1 MSDRVPAEAFP
12 PGEYLKDEMEER
24 GWTQDEF
31 AAIIGRPPAVINQI
45 LSGKRGI
52 SPETARE
59 IGAALGTS
67 AMYWMNLESAY
78 RLWKAGPAP
87 ARIGQEGR
95 IRSIY
100 PVREMIRRG
109 WIKESENPAVLE
121 SRILAFFGTKSL
133 DETPRLAHAAKKA
146 DYPSAISGTQLAWLF
161 RVKQIASTMT
171 VKSYSEKGLREA
183 LSELRQLLGVAE
195 AIRRVPMILAE
206 CGVRFVVVEHVPSS
220 KIDGVCFWLDGRH
233 PVIGLSL
240 RLDRIDSFWFVLRH
254 EIEHVL
260 NKDGRGEV
268 AMVDCDIASTSPGE
282 VSAEEDRAN
291 AAAADF
297 CVPDNEMSGFIARYR
312 PIYSEQKLLGFAQ
325 RMNLH
330 PGLVVGQLQRRT
342 GDYRLFRKHLVNV
355 RPIIAAVAMTDGYGQ
370 VIPYLG
376 TSETWR

>member
-24 GWTQDEF
+24 GWTQEEF

-45 LSGKRGI
+45 ISGKRGV

-87 ARIGQEGR
+87 ARIKKEGR
-95 IRSIY
+95 IRSIF
-100 PVREMIRRG
+100 PVREMTRRG
-109 WIKESENPAVLE
+109 WIQESENPEVLE
-121 SRILAFFGTKSL
+121 RRVLDFFGISSL
-133 DETPRLAHAAKKA
+133 EETPRLAHAAKKT
-146 DYPSAISGTQLAWLF
+146 DYPEEITGVQRAWLF
-161 RVKQIASTMT
+161 RVKQIAEAMT
-171 VKSYSEKGLREA
+171 VKPYSEKALREA
-183 LSELRQLLGVAE
+183 LPTLRNLLGSVDE
-195 AIRRVPMILAE
+195 IRRVPKILAE

-220 KIDGVCFWLDGRH
+220 KIDGVCFWLKGRQ
-233 PVIGLSL
+233 PVIGMSL
-240 RLDRIDSFWFVLRH
+240 RLDRIDSFWFVVRH

-260 NKDGRGEV
+260 NKDGQ
-268 AMVDCDIASTSPGE
+268 DIAKVDLDTATAPTADIP
-282 VSAEEDRAN
+282 AEEARAN

-297 CVPDNEMSGFIARYR
+297 CVPPDEMSGFIGRYR
-312 PIYSEQKLLGFAQ
+312 PIFSEQKLLGFAQ
-325 RMNLH
+325 RMNIH

-342 GDYRLFRKHLVNV
+342 GDYRLFRKHLVTV

-370 VIPYLG
+370 AIPL
-376 TSETWR
+376 